1 MTDQSKMSNQK
12 TLKGSNSATS
22 SQESEGGLTP
32 SNSPGGIQTDL
43 FGLEVAPVKVSQQQ
57 DKEKAQMTS
66 VIYGHNGFASS
77 ESQSLQQSLAS
88 KLLERLGSGGSMQ
101 SPQTLKRVTTD
112 LLRAYCQDTLQEPIT
127 VDKDYGSWP
136 TPQTMDGMRGN
147 QIRSREEL
155 SPRAKK
161 GGCSNLR
168 ESVHTWPTPR
178 TVDGTGG
185 AAKLNKRGKRQ
196 SDTTGI
202 EYGANLRDS
211 VHTWSTPNT
220 MDHLPLRSDEAVE
233 KLATTHRKG
242 RTSPANLRE
251 QVDPEFMKKWKEA
264 TWPTPRAQEPGT
276 VSKGYGRGLKE
287 LAESSWPTP
296 STRDYKG
303 GYQGGRTRNG
313 HISTDT
319 LDITAQLTGEQSN
332 GSNVETAKPARSRL
346 NPMFSLWLMGYPKS
360 WIQKAIP
367 ENTVTQARSKE

>member
-12 TLKGSNSATS
+12 TLKNSNSATS

-32 SNSPGGIQTDL
+32 SNSPGGMQKDL
-43 FGLEVAPVKVSQQQ
+43 FGLEVVPVKVSQQQ

-101 SPQTLKRVTTD
+101 LPQTLKRVTTD
-112 LLRAYCQDTLQEPIT
+112 SLRAYCQDTLSEPIT
-127 VDKDYGSWP
+127 VGKDYGSWP
-136 TPQTMDGMRGN
+136 TPQTMDGARAN
-147 QIRSREEL
+147 QIRSQEEL
-155 SPRAKK
+155 KEAKKK

-168 ESVHTWPTPR
+168 ESVHTWPTPIS
-178 TVDGTGG
+178 TDGTKASPRFREKNQNGMM
-185 AAKLNKRGKRQ
+185 AVASL
-196 SDTTGI
+196 
-202 EYGANLRDS
+202 L
-211 VHTWSTPNT
+211 P
-220 MDHLPLRSDEAVE
+220 MD
-233 KLATTHRKG
+233 
-242 RTSPANLRE
+242 
-251 QVDPEFMKKWKEA
+251 
-264 TWPTPRAQEPGT
+264 TWPTPRTNDYKGGRSLNEKGQRI
-276 VSKGYGRGLKE
+276 SKTNPHLKFGANLE
-287 LAESSWPTP
+287 DIAKTTWPTP

-332 GSNVETAKPARSRL
+332 GSNVETAKPARYRL

-367 ENTVTQARSKE
+367 ENTVTQARSKA

>member
-1 MTDQSKMSNQK
+1 MIDQSKMSNQK
-12 TLKGSNSATS
+12 TLKSLNSVTS

-66 VIYGHNGFASS
+66 VTFGHNGFASS
-77 ESQSLQQSLAS
+77 ESQDLQQSLAS
-88 KLLERLGSGGSMQ
+88 RLLERLGSGGWMQ
-101 SPQTLKRVTTD
+101 SQQILKRVTTD
-112 LLRAYCQDTLQEPIT
+112 SLRAYCQDTLSEPIT
-127 VDKDYGSWP
+127 GGSDYGSWP
-136 TPQTMDGMRGN
+136 TPQTMDGARGN

-211 VHTWSTPNT
+211 VHTW
-220 MDHLPLRSDEAVE
+220 
-233 KLATTHRKG
+233 
-242 RTSPANLRE
+242 
-251 QVDPEFMKKWKEA
+251 
-264 TWPTPRAQEPGT
+264 
-276 VSKGYGRGLKE
+276 
-287 LAESSWPTP
+287 PTP

-332 GSNVETAKPARSRL
+332 GSNVETEKPARFRL

-367 ENTVTQARSKE
+367 ENTVTQVRSKA

>member
-1 MTDQSKMSNQK
+1 MTNQSKMSNQK
-12 TLKGSNSATS
+12 TLKNSTSVTS

-88 KLLERLGSGGSMQ
+88 KLLERLDSGGSMQ

-127 VDKDYGSWP
+127 VDRDSGS
-136 TPQTMDGMRGN
+136 
-147 QIRSREEL
+147 
-155 SPRAKK
+155 
-161 GGCSNLR
+161 
-168 ESVHTWPTPR
+168 WPTPR

-211 VHTWSTPNT
+211 VHTWPTPNT
-220 MDHLPLRSDEAVE
+220 MDHLPLRSDEALE

-251 QVDPEFMKKWKEA
+251 QVDSEFMKKWKE
-264 TWPTPRAQEPGT
+264 TT
-276 VSKGYGRGLKE
+276 
-287 LAESSWPTP
+287 WPTP

-332 GSNVETAKPARSRL
+332 GLNVETAKPARSRL

-360 WIQKAIP
+360 WIQRAIP
-367 ENTVTQARSKE
+367 ENTVTQVRSKA